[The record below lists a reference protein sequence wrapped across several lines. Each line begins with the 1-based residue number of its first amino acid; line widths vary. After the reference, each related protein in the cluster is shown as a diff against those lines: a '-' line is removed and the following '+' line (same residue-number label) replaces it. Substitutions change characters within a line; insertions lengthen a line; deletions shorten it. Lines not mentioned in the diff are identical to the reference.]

1 MAIALLFIVII
12 LPGILL
18 TDSSRMRK
26 EIRWL
31 VTETLNMLF
40 VYAQDGYSP
49 KVPFISKP
57 IDCRINNFSLI
68 VQPT

>member
-31 VTETLNMLF
+31 VIETLNMLF
-40 VYAQDGYSP
+40 YAQDGYSP

-57 IDCRINNFSLI
+57 IDCLINNFSLI